1 MLQEP
6 TYSINDCQKILGK
19 EKSTI
24 YRMIKNNQLKTLD
37 IRPLRVNIMQLRS
50 AMLSLAPESYLLWSN
65 KETRKE

>member
-19 EKSTI
+19 DKSTI

-65 KETRKE
+65 QEVIK

>member
-37 IRPLRVNIMQLRS
+37 IRPLRANIMQLRS
-50 AMLSLAPESYLLWSN
+50 AMLSLASESYLLWSN
-65 KETRKE
+65 QEAKN